1 MIAVSHKT
9 FNLAYD
15 ENLSSYEMIE
25 ELCNSLGAVKA
36 EYFTTCIDR
45 IVQGFDIFKKDLK
58 AKRQRNDNLS
68 LERFY
73 VQFCDKFNCD
83 ETAVL
88 RDLIEYVNVHTCSET
103 LQNNRQFNAACLLKW
118 KRPPPL

>member
-25 ELCNSLGAVKA
+25 ELGAVKA

-45 IVQGFDIFKKDLK
+45 IVQGFDIFKEDLK
-58 AKRQRNDNLS
+58 AKGL
-68 LERFY
+68 L
-73 VQFCDKFNCD
+73 DKG
-83 ETAVL
+83 VWWQQGKL
-88 RDLIEYVNVHTCSET
+88 DLKS
-103 LQNNRQFNAACLLKW
+103 
-118 KRPPPL
+118 

>member
-1 MIAVSHKT
+1 MKIAANFLEETELKLRDIVKGILVNIKKRILIPDLIAVSNKT

-25 ELCNSLGAVKA
+25 ELCNSLDTVKA

-58 AKRQRNDNLS
+58 AKRQKSDNLS
-68 LERFY
+68 LKRFY

-83 ETAVL
+83 ETAV
-88 RDLIEYVNVHTCSET
+88 
-103 LQNNRQFNAACLLKW
+103 F
-118 KRPPPL
+118 